1 MLRNICRIA
10 ARMGDCTGRRGGSR
24 WGVRVRTAALRFAL
38 ALCVVTP
45 VSGQGGGQA
54 GEWRTYGG
62 DLASTRYSPLAQITE
77 DNFDSL
83 ELAWRFNQDGL
94 GPNRA
99 TPLMVGG
106 VLYFTGAA
114 GRPAVAVD
122 AASGRL
128 LWSHRLDEGER
139 ARAAPIPVSRG
150 LAWWSDGNDERILYV
165 TLGYQLVALDAAT
178 GQPISSF
185 GRDGIVDLKRG
196 MDQEIDLLT
205 GDVGLTAAPIVVG
218 DVIVIGAMHA
228 PGAAPRSRTNVKGYV
243 RGYDVRTGER
253 LWIFHTIPRSDEFGN
268 DTWLGDSWS
277 YTGHTGVWAQMSA
290 DEELGLVYLPV
301 ELPTSDYYGG
311 HRPGDNLFSE
321 SIVAVDARTGER
333 RWHYQLVHHGL
344 WDFDIPCAPILADI
358 TVDGRPIKALAQPT
372 KQGWLYVLDRVTG
385 EPVWP
390 IEERPVPRGDVPG
403 EWYSPTQP
411 FVTRPPA
418 FERQGVTPADLIDFT
433 PEIRAAAEELAS
445 RYAFGPLFSPPIV
458 SRPEGPLAVL
468 MLPYEQGGANWPGGS
483 LDPETNMLYVFSS
496 TNIGSR
502 GLLPADP
509 ELTDVAYVSGNVERG
524 PAPIGG
530 GGGGALMV
538 EGLPLVKPPWG
549 RITAYD
555 LDDGSM
561 AWQITHGETP
571 DEVRNH
577 PLLEGVEIERT
588 GRPGRAATLVTP
600 TLLVAA
606 EAGVFTAPSGEQ
618 GTLLRAYDKAT
629 GGEVG
634 AVFVPGPVSGSP
646 MTFLLDGRQYIALA
660 SRGELLAYR
669 LPAPGPQ

>member
-1 MLRNICRIA
+1 MNCTAGITGGLRK
-10 ARMGDCTGRRGGSR
+10 
-24 WGVRVRTAALRFAL
+24 GVPALLVQLAL
-38 ALCVVTP
+38 AAYAAP
-45 VSGQGGGQA
+45 QAQGQPLAAA
-54 GEWRTYGG
+54 GEWPTYGG
-62 DLASTRYSPLAQITE
+62 DLASTRYSPLAQITA
-77 DNFDSL
+77 DNFDNL
-83 ELAWRFNQDGL
+83 ELAWRFERDEL
-94 GPNRA
+94 GPGRA

-106 VLYFTGAA
+106 ALYFTGAA

-122 AASGRL
+122 AATGRL

-139 ARAAPIPVSRG
+139 ARAAPIPISRG
-150 LAWWSDGNDERILYV
+150 LAWWSDGTQARVLYV
-165 TLGYQLVALDAAT
+165 TLGYQLAALDAAT
-178 GQPISSF
+178 GQPIPSF
-185 GRDGIVDLKRG
+185 GRDGVVDLKRG

-253 LWIFHTIPRSDEFGN
+253 LWIFHTIPQSDEFGN

-321 SIVAVDARTGER
+321 SIVAVDVRTGER
-333 RWHYQLVHHGL
+333 RWHYQFVHHGL
-344 WDFDIPCAPILADI
+344 WDFDIPCAPILADV

-390 IEERPVPRGDVPG
+390 IEERAVPRGDVPG

-445 RYAFGPLFSPPIV
+445 RYSFGPLFSPPIL
-458 SRPEGPLAVL
+458 SRPNGPLGVL
-468 MLPYEQGGANWPGGS
+468 MLPYQQGGANWPGGS

-496 TNIGSR
+496 TSIGWR
-502 GLLPADP
+502 GLVPADP
-509 ELTDVAYVSGNVERG
+509 DLTDVAYVHGNLEIG
-524 PAPIGG
+524 PAAIGA
-530 GGGGALMV
+530 GAGSELTV
-538 EGLPLVKPPWG
+538 DGLPLVKPPWG
-549 RITAYD
+549 RITAFD
-555 LDDGSM
+555 LADGSM
-561 AWQITHGETP
+561 AWQVAHGETP
-571 DEVRNH
+571 DEVRDH
-577 PLLEGVEIERT
+577 PLLAGVEIGRT
-588 GRPGRAATLVTP
+588 GRPGRVATLVTP
-600 TLLVAA
+600 TLLIAA
-606 EAGVFTAPSGEQ
+606 EAGVFTAPSGDL
-618 GTLLRAYDKAT
+618 GAMLRAYDKAT
-629 GGEVG
+629 GREVG

-646 MTFLLDGRQYIALA
+646 MTYLVNGRQYIALA
-660 SRGELLAYR
+660 SRGTLLAYR
-669 LPAPGPQ
+669 LPAVGRQ

>member
-1 MLRNICRIA
+1 MRQSVLPPLV
-10 ARMGDCTGRRGGSR
+10 
-24 WGVRVRTAALRFAL
+24 WL
-38 ALCVVTP
+38 ALLLSCTARP
-45 VSGQGGGQA
+45 AQGQTGAPA

-62 DLASTRYSPLAQITE
+62 DLASTRYAPLDEITAG
-77 DNFDSL
+77 NFAAL
-83 ELAWRFNQDGL
+83 ELAWRFNQDEL
-94 GPNRA
+94 GPGRA
-99 TPLMVGG
+99 TPLMVDG

-122 AASGRL
+122 AATGEL
-128 LWSHRLDEGER
+128 LWSRHVDEGER
-139 ARAAPIPVSRG
+139 ARAAPIGASRG
-150 LAWWSDGNDERILYV
+150 LAYWSDGNEARILYV

-178 GQPISSF
+178 GQPDAAF
-185 GRDGIVDLKRG
+185 GRDGIVDLKRD
-196 MDQEIDLLT
+196 MDQAIDPVT
-205 GDVGLTAAPIVVG
+205 GEVGLTAAPIVVG

-253 LWIFHTIPRSDEFGN
+253 LWIFHTIPLPGEFGN
-268 DTWLGDSWS
+268 ETWLDDSWS
-277 YTGHTGVWAQMSA
+277 YTGNTGVWAQMSA

-301 ELPTSDYYGG
+301 ELPTGDYYGG
-311 HRPGDNLFSE
+311 HRPGANLFSE
-321 SIVAVDARTGER
+321 SIVAVDVRTGER

-358 TVDGRPIKALAQPT
+358 TVDGRPIKALAQPS

-390 IEERPVPRGDVPG
+390 FEERPVPRGDVPG

-433 PEIRAAAEELAS
+433 PEIAAAARELAS
-445 RYAFGPLFSPPIV
+445 RYAFGPLFSPPIL
-458 SRPEGPLAVL
+458 SRLEGSLAML

-483 LDPETNMLYVFSS
+483 FDPESHMLYVFSV

-502 GLLPADP
+502 GLVPADP
-509 ELTDVAYVSGNVERG
+509 DETDMVYVSGNLDSG
-524 PAPIGG
+524 PAPIGA
-530 GGGGALMV
+530 GGGGALTV

-549 RITAYD
+549 RITAFD
-555 LDDGSM
+555 LDEGTI
-561 AWQITHGETP
+561 AWQVAHGETP

-577 PLLEGVEIERT
+577 PLLAGVPLPRT
-588 GRPGRAATLVTP
+588 GRPGRVATLVTP
-600 TLLVAA
+600 TLLIAA
-606 EAGVFTAPSGEQ
+606 EGGVFTAPSGER
-618 GTLLRAYDKAT
+618 GAMLRAYDKAT
-629 GGEVG
+629 GAEVG
-634 AVFVPGPVSGSP
+634 AVLVPGPVTGSP
-646 MTFLLDGRQYIALA
+646 MTYALHGRQYIALA

-669 LPAPGPQ
+669 LPVVEQQ

>member
-1 MLRNICRIA
+1 MH
-10 ARMGDCTGRRGGSR
+10 
-24 WGVRVRTAALRFAL
+24 RVVPALIVQL
-38 ALCVVTP
+38 ALIVYAAPP
-45 VSGQGGGQA
+45 VHGQPPTAA
-54 GEWRTYGG
+54 GEWPTYGG
-62 DLASTRYSPLAQITE
+62 DLASTRYSPLALITA
-77 DNFDSL
+77 DNFDRL
-83 ELAWRFNQDGL
+83 ELAWRFSRDGL
-94 GPNRA
+94 GPGRA

-139 ARAAPIPVSRG
+139 ARGAPIPLSRG
-150 LAWWSDGNDERILYV
+150 LAYWSDGDEARVLYV

-178 GQPISSF
+178 GQPIPAF
-185 GRDGIVDLKRG
+185 GRNGIVDLKRG
-196 MDQEIDLLT
+196 MDQEVDPVT

-253 LWIFHTIPRSDEFGN
+253 LWIFHTIPRPDQFGN

-290 DEELGLVYLPV
+290 DEALGLVYLPV

-321 SIVAVDARTGER
+321 SIVAVDVRTGER

-344 WDFDIPCAPILADI
+344 WDFDISCAPILADI

-390 IEERPVPRGDVPG
+390 IEERPVPQGDVPG

-458 SRPEGPLAVL
+458 SRADGPLAVL
-468 MLPYEQGGANWPGGS
+468 TLPYEQGGANWPGGS
-483 LDPETNMLYVFSS
+483 LDPETNRLYLFSS

-502 GLLPADP
+502 GLVAADP
-509 ELTDVAYVSGNVERG
+509 ELTDVAYVSGNVESG
-524 PAPIGG
+524 PAPIGA
-530 GGGGALMV
+530 GGGGALTV

-549 RITAYD
+549 RITAFD
-555 LDDGSM
+555 LDEGAL
-561 AWQITHGETP
+561 AWQIAHGETP
-571 DEVRNH
+571 DAVRNH
-577 PLLEGVEIERT
+577 PLLDGIETGRT
-588 GRPGRAATLVTP
+588 GRPGRVATLVTP
-600 TLLVAA
+600 TLLIAA
-606 EAGVFTAPSGEQ
+606 EAGVFTAPSGEL
-618 GTLLRAYDKAT
+618 GAMLRAYDKAT
-629 GGEVG
+629 GREVG
-634 AVFVPGPVSGSP
+634 SVFLPGPVSGSP
-646 MTFLLDGRQYIALA
+646 MTYRVNGRQYIALA
-660 SRGELLAYR
+660 SRGTLLAYR
-669 LPAPGPQ
+669 LAAAGQE